1 MLLPGGGLFG
11 IVLALCATDGGN
23 AGPIT
28 GALGA
33 VPIRPPAPRRA
44 DGGSPFSV
52 VVWPARLVILTMFV
66 VLLISTLLWTL
77 TKITLFGGGTT

>member
-1 MLLPGGGLFG
+1 MLLPGGGRFG

-33 VPIRPPAPRRA
+33 VPTRRPAPRA
-44 DGGSPFSV
+44 PGSPLSV

-66 VLLISTLLWTL
+66 VLLISTRLWTL

>member
-1 MLLPGGGLFG
+1 MLLPGAGLFG

-77 TKITLFGGGTT
+77 TKITLFGGATT

>member
-11 IVLALCATDGGN
+11 IVLALWATDGGN

-28 GALGA
+28 GASGV
-33 VPIRPPAPRRA
+33 VPTRPPAPRGA
-44 DGGSPFSV
+44 VGGSPCSV

-66 VLLISTLLWTL
+66 VLLISTRLWTL